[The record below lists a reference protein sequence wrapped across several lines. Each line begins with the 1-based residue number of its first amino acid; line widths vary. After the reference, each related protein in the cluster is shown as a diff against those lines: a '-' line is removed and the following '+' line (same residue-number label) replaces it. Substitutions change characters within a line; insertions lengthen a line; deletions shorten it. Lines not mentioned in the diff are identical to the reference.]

1 MQGKTTCE
9 NMMMKNATVWLWVQ
23 NKRLLKAI
31 SNRNTGTLVI
41 YDEHDNILLRR
52 TGLTHQQVKKIEIC
66 LASSRVKKIDENQ
79 EPFTYL

>member
-1 MQGKTTCE
+1 MI
-9 NMMMKNATVWLWVQ
+9 MKNATIWIWIQ
-23 NKRLLKAI
+23 NNRLLKAI

-52 TGLTHQQVKKIEIC
+52 TGLTQQQVKKIEIC
-66 LASSRVKKIDENQ
+66 LASHKVKKVGENQ

>member
-1 MQGKTTCE
+1 MI
-9 NMMMKNATVWLWVQ
+9 MKNATIWIWIQ

-52 TGLTHQQVKKIEIC
+52 TGLTHQQVKKIEIS
-66 LASSRVKKIDENQ
+66 LASQRVKKIGENQ